1 METIKK
7 MFRPL
12 IQSHTMNHINYKV
25 FNSIQDPAAKKID
38 EQYSFLQGKVADS
51 VIFIHFFLHLC
62 RNESINVFKLNV
74 FFSPDFEQ
82 HHYQHQKTQVQISN
96 FIFLS

>member
-12 IQSHTMNHINYKV
+12 IQTHTMHHMDYKIV
-25 FNSIQDPAAKKID
+25 NSIQDPAAKKIE

-51 VIFIHFFLHLC
+51 VNI
-62 RNESINVFKLNV
+62 
-74 FFSPDFEQ
+74 
-82 HHYQHQKTQVQISN
+82 
-96 FIFLS
+96 